1 MANANLI
8 LSRVSEEELAATELY
23 HCHAESHL
31 PFALALCLVFITF
44 GVPGNLTT
52 ILALAWDK
60 KVKNVTAIFI
70 INLHIS
76 NLMICII
83 ILPLTAA
90 ALAQNHWTYG
100 KAMCVLY
107 AHLRFMLATSSI
119 LSILAITITR
129 FILVCFPFSYSK
141 ICNRKNV
148 SIIILLIWV
157 LSLTMYTPYYFGAL
171 SGFGLDANQGFCT
184 IIYEKYGGILYL
196 SFGYVLP
203 IIILTICYINIW
215 WTATKAKNKLRNKNL
230 VRNNSTR
237 STFRPIFNNDSSRS
251 GDSGMSTPKDETSVP
266 GENRLEAA
274 FKVAKKAD
282 RVKAPTKRDQRL
294 FTMILAIII
303 AYSFVQLPINLS
315 YCINPIIYVFM
326 SKEYRQAY
334 SNLFRMIMH
343 KLQRNSHH
351 FR

>member
-1 MANANLI
+1 MLEAHIHEQHSLHFIHSATVALLNGRSRAARRSPSRVSRNAAHEYGPLAWLETSRVSRQIITANLI

-31 PFALALCLVFITF
+31 QFALALCSVFIIF

-141 ICNRKNV
+141 MKLKGV
-148 SIIILLIWV
+148 SDSYWLLTT
-157 LSLTMYTPYYFGAL
+157 LYAPLLQLGA
-171 SGFGLDANQGFCT
+171 
-184 IIYEKYGGILYL
+184 
-196 SFGYVLP
+196 
-203 IIILTICYINIW
+203 
-215 WTATKAKNKLRNKNL
+215 
-230 VRNNSTR
+230 
-237 STFRPIFNNDSSRS
+237 
-251 GDSGMSTPKDETSVP
+251 
-266 GENRLEAA
+266 
-274 FKVAKKAD
+274 
-282 RVKAPTKRDQRL
+282 
-294 FTMILAIII
+294 
-303 AYSFVQLPINLS
+303 
-315 YCINPIIYVFM
+315 
-326 SKEYRQAY
+326 
-334 SNLFRMIMH
+334 
-343 KLQRNSHH
+343 
-351 FR
+351 

>member
-1 MANANLI
+1 MAKCLFNNSANLI

-31 PFALALCLVFITF
+31 QFALALCSVFIIF

-100 KAMCVLY
+100 KAM
-107 AHLRFMLATSSI
+107 
-119 LSILAITITR
+119 
-129 FILVCFPFSYSK
+129 
-141 ICNRKNV
+141 ICNRRNV

-184 IIYEKYGGILYL
+184 IIYEKYEGILYL

-215 WTATKAKNKLRNKNL
+215 WTATKAKKKLRNKNL
-230 VRNNSTR
+230 ARNNSTR
-237 STFRPIFNNDSSRS
+237 STLRPIFNNDSSRS

-266 GENRLEAA
+266 GENRPEAA
-274 FKVAKKAD
+274 FRVAKKAD
-282 RVKAPTKRDQRL
+282 RVKAPTKKDQRL

-303 AYSFVQLPINLS
+303 AYSFVQLPVMINRTLTLDKPKYPFAMMMLQLLNFS
-315 YCINPIIYVFM
+315 GYCINPIIYVFM

-343 KLQRNSHH
+343 KFQRNSD
-351 FR
+351 